1 MHPWSIRQVWQ
12 MMNLACQ
19 SLYAIWC
26 LHPWQLGSRLHD
38 LAQVKWPSRKVKT
51 ETQHVWHLSIRVYYL
66 VSLIIKVHVRPRRH
80 ELEKGR
86 VQTPLR
92 SKWPSRQAKPIYR
105 QSDSQKA
112 HMIPSFPSLW
122 KPSQVQRPSKLA
134 VPQQT
139 LK

>member
-1 MHPWSIRQVWQ
+1 MKHPSSVTNDEFSMAIIVRNLMFTPVAIRVPPTWPGTSQ
-12 MMNLACQ
+12 M
-19 SLYAIWC
+19 AI
-26 LHPWQLGSRLHD
+26 
-38 LAQVKWPSRKVKT
+38 RKVKT
-51 ETQHVWHLSIRVYYL
+51 ETQHVWHLSTRVYYL

-80 ELEKGR
+80 ELEKGS